1 MESRSQVTLRAGSVH
16 TGMLGEVC
24 FQHDGAALQY
34 DGEDKSFWPTDH
46 LTLSSIYLLD
56 LDDAENFGN
65 PTPKKSVPGLD
76 LEQAPLCH
84 AATLQTLASNIGIQ
98 IKNWV

>member
-1 MESRSQVTLRAGSVH
+1 MVIFICIYSGNPGHRSRLGAGSVH

-24 FQHDGAALQY
+24 FQHDGAALQD

-56 LDDAENFGN
+56 LDNAENFGN
-65 PTPKKSVPGLD
+65 PTPKNLSLGSILS
-76 LEQAPLCH
+76 LIFLYL
-84 AATLQTLASNIGIQ
+84 TLQLCRL
-98 IKNWV
+98 

>member
-46 LTLSSIYLLD
+46 LTLSFTYLLD
-56 LDDAENFGN
+56 LDNAENFAN
-65 PTPKKSVPGLD
+65 PPPKNLSLGSILNTLFYV
-76 LEQAPLCH
+76 
-84 AATLQTLASNIGIQ
+84 TLQLCRL
-98 IKNWV
+98 